1 MPYDGIYKSLYSHV
15 NIAGVLLVNSSSQTS
30 CFTCAMLLKPFR
42 FLILFIF
49 GFFLK
54 VDFHPRRRCRT
65 VSAVLTRNDE
75 SEDSDLCS
83 EISNIEDRDWE
94 PDEEKQDDYIS
105 DSDDSPEVCIETSVM
120 SSVIDYVDLQES
132 KVKKGVVLQASKIVR
147 EKTRNNKLNCCLFCG
162 KYNTRISRRYT
173 ECHYRESE
181 VARILSFPKRSLQ
194 RKQLWTK
201 LVNRGNYEHNYEV
214 IKEGSGMIVPKYRP
228 REDEQKEAK
237 LYIPCQFCFGTYKK
251 EDLWKH

>member
-1 MPYDGIYKSLYSHV
+1 M
-15 NIAGVLLVNSSSQTS
+15 
-30 CFTCAMLLKPFR
+30 
-42 FLILFIF
+42 
-49 GFFLK
+49 
-54 VDFHPRRRCRT
+54 
-65 VSAVLTRNDE
+65 
-75 SEDSDLCS
+75 
-83 EISNIEDRDWE
+83 
-94 PDEEKQDDYIS
+94 
-105 DSDDSPEVCIETSVM
+105 
-120 SSVIDYVDLQES
+120 
-132 KVKKGVVLQASKIVR
+132 KKGVVLQASKIVR

-162 KYNTRISRRYT
+162 KYNTRISRHYT

-251 EDLWKH
+251 EDLWKHQNRCVSNKNAVQSGKLLLPIVGEKKEFYEKVLIKMRDDNVK

>member
-1 MPYDGIYKSLYSHV
+1 
-15 NIAGVLLVNSSSQTS
+15 
-30 CFTCAMLLKPFR
+30 
-42 FLILFIF
+42 
-49 GFFLK
+49 
-54 VDFHPRRRCRT
+54 
-65 VSAVLTRNDE
+65 
-75 SEDSDLCS
+75 
-83 EISNIEDRDWE
+83 
-94 PDEEKQDDYIS
+94 
-105 DSDDSPEVCIETSVM
+105 M

-162 KYNTRISRRYT
+162 KYNTRISRHFT

-251 EDLWKH
+251 EDLWKHQNRCPFKSPSVPTKMLSKVENSYCRLWERRKNFMKKCLSK

>member
-1 MPYDGIYKSLYSHV
+1 M
-15 NIAGVLLVNSSSQTS
+15 
-30 CFTCAMLLKPFR
+30 
-42 FLILFIF
+42 
-49 GFFLK
+49 FFLK
-54 VDFHPRRRCRT
+54 VDFHLRRCRT

-105 DSDDSPEVCIETSVM
+105 DSDDSPEVDLEASVM

-162 KYNTRISRRYT
+162 KYNTRISRHYA

-201 LVNRGNYEHNYEV
+201 LVNRGNYEHNNEV
-214 IKEGSGMIVPKYRP
+214 IKDGSGMIVPKYRP

-251 EDLWKH
+251 RTCGSIKKDVPLKVQVFPTKMLSKVENSYCRLWERRKNFMKKCLSK